1 MAGSSQAAKGA
12 AAQVQNMSTKE
23 KHMQNRTIAAIGII
37 AAILMTVS
45 AADLAFA
52 RGGGFGNSSGSGRN
66 TGAGMSQGGSMNQW
80 QYQQEYR
87 YRHRQDNG
95 VAAMQQGSEQA
106 AGDQTRLRA
115 RKQLRNPATHPVVT
129 EE

>member
-1 MAGSSQAAKGA
+1 
-12 AAQVQNMSTKE
+12 
-23 KHMQNRTIAAIGII
+23 MQNRTIAAIGII

-52 RGGGFGNSSGSGRN
+52 RGGGKGGGFGNNSGSGRN

-115 RKQLRNPATHPVVT
+115 RKQLRDPATHPVVT